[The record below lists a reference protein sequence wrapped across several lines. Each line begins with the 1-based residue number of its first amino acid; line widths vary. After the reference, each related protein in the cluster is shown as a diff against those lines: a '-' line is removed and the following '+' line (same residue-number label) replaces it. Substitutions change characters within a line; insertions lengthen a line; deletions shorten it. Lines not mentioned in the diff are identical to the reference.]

1 MEQNNSKKISS
12 VVKWIALPLVIL
24 IVIIVAGFLIWNGG
38 LPYVSND
45 ISTYGDT
52 SYYRTY
58 SSLELFPD
66 KSEGAVKEG
75 QLKKN
80 YIYYADTIFDPTVVL
95 YAEYQYEEDEYWA
108 EVERLKAAQSEYG
121 SETLT
126 AQYNEENFTM
136 PSYVT
141 MNDIN
146 ECYEYALLEE
156 DTFTI
161 RYVYLQFANKWFT
174 NFSKE
179 YLPENF

>member
-1 MEQNNSKKISS
+1 MI
-12 VVKWIALPLVIL
+12 
-24 IVIIVAGFLIWNGG
+24 
-38 LPYVSND
+38 
-45 ISTYGDT
+45 
-52 SYYRTY
+52 
-58 SSLELFPD
+58 
-66 KSEGAVKEG
+66 
-75 QLKKN
+75 
-80 YIYYADTIFDPTVVL
+80 L

-156 DTFTI
+156 D
-161 RYVYLQFANKWFT
+161 A
-174 NFSKE
+174 
-179 YLPENF
+179 